1 MGRDVGTIGKSVI
14 IKGELS
20 AEEDLTIE
28 GQVEGK
34 IELDHSELTIG
45 PNGRVTADVLARAV
59 IVMGTVSG
67 NITATEK
74 INLRETA
81 SVDGDLVT
89 PSLGI
94 AEGAS
99 VRGQIDVQRS
109 QPTKVSTEGIRK
121 APVPS
126 QPAGGAVDRVMGT
139 RHW

>member
-28 GQVEGK
+28 GQVEGR

-45 PNGRVTADVLARAV
+45 PNGRVTGDVLARAV

-99 VRGQIDVQRS
+99 GHELS
-109 QPTKVSTEGIRK
+109 QGLHLRPPEGRRVSGH
-121 APVPS
+121 
-126 QPAGGAVDRVMGT
+126 AGGLLRPV
-139 RHW
+139 

>member
-14 IKGELS
+14 IKGELT

-28 GQVEGK
+28 GQVEGR

-45 PNGRVTADVLARAV
+45 PNGRVTGDVLARAV

-126 QPAGGAVDRVMGT
+126 QPAGAGL
-139 RHW
+139 H